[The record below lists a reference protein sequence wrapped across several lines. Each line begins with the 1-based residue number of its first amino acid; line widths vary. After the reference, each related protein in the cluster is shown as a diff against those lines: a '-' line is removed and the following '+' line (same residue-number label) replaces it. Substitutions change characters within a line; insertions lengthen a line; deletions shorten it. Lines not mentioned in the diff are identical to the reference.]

1 MQGHIHGQ
9 PGSMKSEN
17 VEVGAKSGENLFS
30 QGQKEMLISAKD
42 ERGLRH
48 DEALKRRRSIRKKTC
63 QRQIEK

>member
-1 MQGHIHGQ
+1 MQGHGQ

-30 QGQKEMLISAKD
+30 QGQTEMHVSVKD

-48 DEALKRRRSIRKKTC
+48 DEELKRRRTIRKKTC
-63 QRQIEK
+63 QQ